1 MIKKCEVCGAE
12 YLSNYTQSK
21 YCAGCRIEVKRE
33 QDREHEKR
41 RVWDCHNGGYHM
53 IAKQT
58 VNSVKKTG
66 CTVEEIVRRAA
77 AAGMTY
83 GQYVAKMEG
92 YK

>member
-12 YLSNYTQSK
+12 YVSSYTQSK

-41 RVWDCHNGGYHM
+41 RVRVWQKPSGYHKGV
-53 IAKQT
+53 KQT
-58 VNSVKKTG
+58 AKSVKNTG

-83 GQYVAKMEG
+83 GEYVAKMEG
-92 YK
+92 